1 MEDLNSVINSPAAL
15 KNFSASNE
23 DSGNVCTQF
32 FNFLMLLGILG
43 WFKKHYFFLDMN
55 QNILGLNSS

>member
-15 KNFSASNE
+15 KKFSASNE

-32 FNFLMLLGILG
+32 FNFLKAFGHSWVALKNIIS
-43 WFKKHYFFLDMN
+43 FL
-55 QNILGLNSS
+55 I